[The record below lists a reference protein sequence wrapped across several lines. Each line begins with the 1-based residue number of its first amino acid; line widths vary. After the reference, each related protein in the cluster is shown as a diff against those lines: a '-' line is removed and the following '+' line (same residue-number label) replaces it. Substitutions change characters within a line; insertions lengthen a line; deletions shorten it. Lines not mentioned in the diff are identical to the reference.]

1 MSTLRVRRNNMTSFW
16 LHIFAMFFMLLDHTW
31 GFGLVNNDIF
41 TCIGRIAFP
50 IFAFMIVEGY
60 FKTSNLKKYVG
71 RLFIF
76 ALISEIPFNL
86 MLGSRVFYPV
96 AQNVLWTFLIGI
108 GLIWLMEKVKDKN
121 IAIRALMLILVI
133 ILAFVLGIATLCD
146 YHYAGVFM
154 VLVFYFFRGKKWYF
168 MLAQLIC
175 LYYINTEMLGGFEY
189 VFTLFEQEVHLLRQ
203 SLSLIAL
210 IPIWLYNGKQGYY
223 NKYIKYLYYSFYP
236 CHIMLLWG
244 LKQIVLMG

>member
-1 MSTLRVRRNNMTSFW
+1 MTSFW
-16 LHIFAMFFMLLDHTW
+16 LHIIAMFCMLLDHIW
-31 GFGLVNNDIF
+31 GLGLINNDIL

-121 IAIRALMLILVI
+121 IAIRALMLIFVV
-133 ILAFVLGIATLCD
+133 ILAFALGVLTLCD

-154 VLVFYFFRGKKWYF
+154 VLVFYFFRGKKWYL
-168 MLAQLIC
+168 MLAQLVS

-189 VFTLFEQEVHLLRQ
+189 VFTVFEQEVHLLRQ

-244 LKQIVLMG
+244 LKQIILMG

>member
-1 MSTLRVRRNNMTSFW
+1 
-16 LHIFAMFFMLLDHTW
+16 MLLDHTW

-86 MLGSRVFYPV
+86 MFGSRAFYPV
-96 AQNVLWTFLIGI
+96 AQNVLWTFLISI

-133 ILAFVLGIATLCD
+133 ILAFVLGTATLCD

-189 VFTLFEQEVHLLRQ
+189 VFTLFGQEVHLLRQ

>member
-1 MSTLRVRRNNMTSFW
+1 MTSFW
-16 LHIFAMFFMLLDHTW
+16 LHIIAMFCMLLDHIW
-31 GFGLVNNDIF
+31 GLGLINNDIL

-86 MLGSRVFYPV
+86 MIGGRVFYPMG
-96 AQNVLWTFLIGI
+96 QNVLWTFLIGI
-108 GLIWLMEKVKDKN
+108 GLIWLMEKVKSKN
-121 IAIRALMLILVI
+121 IAIRSLTLVGV
-133 ILAFVLGIATLCD
+133 LLLGFVLGIVTFCD
-146 YHYAGVFM
+146 YHNAGVLM
-154 VLVFYFFRGKKWYF
+154 VLMFYLLRGNKWYL
-168 MLAQLIC
+168 MLAQFIC
-175 LYYINTEMLGGFEY
+175 LYYINTEMLGGLEY
-189 VFTLFEQEVHLLRQ
+189 VFTLFEHEVHLLRQ

>member
-31 GFGLVNNDIF
+31 GFGLVSNDIF

-133 ILAFVLGIATLCD
+133 ILAFILGTATFCD

-154 VLVFYFFRGKKWYF
+154 VLVFYFFRGKKWYL

-175 LYYINTEMLGGFEY
+175 LYYINTEMVGGFEY